1 VRVGELAKEIG
12 LDYSGED
19 FEVKGI
25 DTLKDAKKNQ
35 LSFFEN
41 RKYADELKNTKAG
54 AVFIKEEDLP
64 LLPKGV
70 NALVSKNPYLSMA
83 KATKYFAKELIREK
97 KEPKIS
103 KRARVG
109 QRVHIGNAAIIE
121 DDVTILDGAF
131 IGEDVVIGRGS
142 VIHPNVV
149 IYNDTLIGKNCIIH
163 ANSVIGS
170 DGFGYAHTD
179 DGEHIKIYHNGI
191 VVLEDDVEIG
201 SNTSIDRAVFG
212 KTIIKSGTKIDNL
225 VQIGHNCEIG
235 MRSIIVSQTGISGS
249 SKLGRNVVM
258 GGQSATAGH
267 LKIGD
272 FATVAARGGVT
283 KSIEGGKVYSG
294 FPLMLHSDWLKLQAK
309 IAKFFKK
316 ESR

>member
-1 VRVGELAKEIG
+1 MRVGELAKEIA
-12 LDYSGED
+12 LEYSGED
-19 FEVKGI
+19 FEVEGI

-41 RKYADELKNTKAG
+41 KKYADELSNTKAG
-54 AVFIKEEDLP
+54 AVFIKEEELS

-83 KATKYFAKELIREK
+83 RATKYFAKELIREK

-109 QRVHIGNAAIIE
+109 ERVHIGNGVVIE

-131 IGEDVVIGRGS
+131 IGEDVSIGSGS
-142 VIHPNVV
+142 VIYANVV
-149 IYNDTLIGKNCIIH
+149 IYNDTKIGKNCIIH

-170 DGFGYAHTD
+170 DGFGYAHTSE
-179 DGEHIKIYHNGI
+179 GEHIKIYHNGI
-191 VVLEDDVEIG
+191 VVIEDDVEIG

-212 KTIIKSGTKIDNL
+212 KTIIKSGSKIDNL
-225 VQIGHNCEIG
+225 VQIGHNCDIG
-235 MRSIIVSQTGISGS
+235 MRTIIVSQTGISGS
-249 SKLGRNVVM
+249 SVLGRNVVM

-272 FATVAARGGVT
+272 FTTVAARGGVT

>member
-1 VRVGELAKEIG
+1 VRVGELAKEIA
-12 LDYSGED
+12 LEYSGED
-19 FEVKGI
+19 FEVEGI

-41 RKYADELKNTKAG
+41 KKYADELSNTKAG
-54 AVFIKEEDLP
+54 AVFIKEEELS

-83 KATKYFAKELIREK
+83 RATKYFAKELIREK

-109 QRVHIGNAAIIE
+109 ERVHIGNGVVIE

-131 IGEDVVIGRGS
+131 IGEDVSIGSGS
-142 VIHPNVV
+142 VIYANVV
-149 IYNDTLIGKNCIIH
+149 IYNDTKIGKNCIIH

-170 DGFGYAHTD
+170 DGFGYAHTSE
-179 DGEHIKIYHNGI
+179 GEHIKIYHNGI
-191 VVLEDDVEIG
+191 VVIEDDVEIG

-212 KTIIKSGTKIDNL
+212 KTIIKSGSKIDNL
-225 VQIGHNCEIG
+225 VQIGHNCDIG
-235 MRSIIVSQTGISGS
+235 MRTIIVSQTGISGS
-249 SKLGRNVVM
+249 SVLGRNVVM